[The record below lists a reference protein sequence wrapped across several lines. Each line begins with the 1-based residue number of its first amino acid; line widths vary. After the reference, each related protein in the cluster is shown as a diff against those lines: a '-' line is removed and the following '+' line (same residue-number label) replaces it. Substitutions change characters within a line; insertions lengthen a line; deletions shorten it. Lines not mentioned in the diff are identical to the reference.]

1 METESTYRQ
10 PLYYIVYSPIFSLRW
25 QDIDAAL
32 RRLSDGYS
40 PYYKAKSTNAQGCWI
55 ANKMHN
61 GHGYVKLKVAGGGR
75 REFYAHHL
83 ALIHSGA
90 WSDVFWVHCKDAGDY
105 EISHLC
111 HNTRAAS
118 TTNTSWLNPR
128 PKTLPETP
136 AKASLGFSVRVPA
149 GIDLTHAN
157 TSSHASCLH
166 RFLNHRPLPFSL

>member
-10 PLYYIVYSPIFSLRW
+10 PFYYIVYSPIFSLRW
-25 QDIDAAL
+25 KDIDAAL
-32 RRLSDGYS
+32 RRLSGGYS

-83 ALIHSGA
+83 ALIHAGA

-105 EISHLC
+105 EISHIC
-111 HNTRAAS
+111 HNTRCF
-118 TTNTSWLNPR
+118 NPEHLMAE
-128 PKTLPETP
+128 PKAENL
-136 AKASLGFSVRVPA
+136 ARNSCQG
-149 GIDLTHAN
+149 LTWIQ
-157 TSSHASCLH
+157 CPCPCGH
-166 RFLNHRPLPFSL
+166 RFNPCQHPVPCILPPSIPQSPPTAI